1 MSGPDSESE
10 IILVTDEGS
19 LEADSEPTAIA
30 VYELITIY
38 NTYID
43 RKNNNI

>member
-1 MSGPDSESE
+1 MNVRPDSESE

-30 VYELITIY
+30 VYES
-38 NTYID
+38 
-43 RKNNNI
+43 RNNI